1 MDGPSSPLPAT
12 SSTDPTPPPPPPPS
26 SSSNTSTSETG
37 TPETGR
43 EEEEEEEGHNAA
55 SDGEEG
61 DVVESEGEKGAE
73 DDYSRKRNMIRI
85 VVPVLL
91 TVAFILIVSA
101 SVVGVVACVCERNR
115 R

>member
-12 SSTDPTPPPPPPPS
+12 SSSDPTPPPPPSS
-26 SSSNTSTSETG
+26 SSSNTSTSETA
-37 TPETGR
+37 TPETG
-43 EEEEEEEGHNAA
+43 EEEEEEEGHNAG
-55 SDGEEG
+55 SDG
-61 DVVESEGEKGAE
+61 DVESEGEKGAE
-73 DDYSRKRNMIRI
+73 DGYSRKRNMIRI